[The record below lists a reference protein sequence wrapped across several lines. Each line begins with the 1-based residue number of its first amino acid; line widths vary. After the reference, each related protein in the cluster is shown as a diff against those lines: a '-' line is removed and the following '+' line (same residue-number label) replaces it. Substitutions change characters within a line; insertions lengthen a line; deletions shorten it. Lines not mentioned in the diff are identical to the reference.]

1 MHALPPPGTDAEALL
16 GLARRACPSDP
27 AGWAVRQGVGA
38 LLADAGTG
46 DGTLAESH
54 RHAAVVWEALAVHLE
69 RVLAALDRAAIP
81 ALVLKGAAVALSH
94 YARPAQRP
102 MSDLDLLVRPAQ
114 WRGAASVLAALGFE
128 LDDPAEHGAG
138 FAGPAGVRL
147 ELHGAL
153 TTCPGVFPVRFDDLM
168 ARSRALPS
176 PFPGRRLGDEDLLL
190 HAALHIAFQHGFRVR
205 LGQVVDVARL
215 AAGGLGWPV
224 LSSLAER
231 RRAWPCLASVL
242 EVTSRLIGVTPPP
255 DIGGSWRRHIPKPV
269 LEWVY
274 GCDGP
279 GGLLD
284 GMPLAR
290 ARWALA
296 DGAVCR
302 ARLLA
307 GTLWPGRPD
316 GRREV
321 SPWKALARGR
331 RLLNH
336 LR

>member
-1 MHALPPPGTDAEALL
+1 
-16 GLARRACPSDP
+16 
-27 AGWAVRQGVGA
+27 
-38 LLADAGTG
+38 
-46 DGTLAESH
+46 
-54 RHAAVVWEALAVHLE
+54 
-69 RVLAALDRAAIP
+69 
-81 ALVLKGAAVALSH
+81 
-94 YARPAQRP
+94 
-102 MSDLDLLVRPAQ
+102 
-114 WRGAASVLAALGFE
+114 
-128 LDDPAEHGAG
+128 
-138 FAGPAGVRL
+138 
-147 ELHGAL
+147 
-153 TTCPGVFPVRFDDLM
+153 
-168 ARSRALPS
+168 
-176 PFPGRRLGDEDLLL
+176 
-190 HAALHIAFQHGFRVR
+190 
-205 LGQVVDVARL
+205 
-215 AAGGLGWPV
+215 
-224 LSSLAER
+224 
-231 RRAWPCLASVL
+231 
-242 EVTSRLIGVTPPP
+242 LIGVTPPP